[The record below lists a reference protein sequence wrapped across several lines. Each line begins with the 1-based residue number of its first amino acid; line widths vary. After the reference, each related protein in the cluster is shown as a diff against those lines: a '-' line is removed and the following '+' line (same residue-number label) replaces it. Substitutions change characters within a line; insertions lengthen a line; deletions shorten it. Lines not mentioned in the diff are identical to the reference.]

1 MVDKEKMEYIEI
13 QATASRTVE
22 INKQWYKFEYSEK
35 RIVRKITLKS
45 EKEKLWKNV
54 IDEVEDQ
61 IDLLKKDLGL

>member
-35 RIVRKITLKS
+35 RIARKVTLKTD
-45 EKEKLWKNV
+45 KKKLWDDV
-54 IDEVEDQ
+54 INEVENQ
-61 IDLLKKDLGL
+61 INDLKKDLGL